1 MSEIFFGASFDGGTR
16 CHSWHKLKSNFQYI
30 GTPYWTALS
39 ELKFVVLEAPQGAL
53 YTIIQCNNCHTTYMT
68 NLRPKTSL
76 LSFQQS
82 VQHWVFP
89 EDNTRICQGVGPN
102 HKPNKLFYI
111 EWQFL
116 HARRQC
122 TTHKLNENYIW
133 TVEWWLALILAPSG
147 GVGVNYSGLGQSES
161 SISSEEFWGLDQ
173 WECSINA
180 KKWAGLLQ
188 QQWKSYCKWAKTIIH
203 TKGRIHKSSIASKVC
218 CQCHSLK

>member
-1 MSEIFFGASFDGGTR
+1 MCTDEFTQTGATYYSTKSFCLSGTR
-16 CHSWHKLKSNFQYI
+16 AHK
-30 GTPYWTALS
+30 
-39 ELKFVVLEAPQGAL
+39 VVLASASPF
-53 YTIIQCNNCHTTYMT
+53 T
-68 NLRPKTSL
+68 NTPT
-76 LSFQQS
+76 
-82 VQHWVFP
+82 HWVFP

-180 KKWAGLLQ
+180 KKWARLLQ
-188 QQWKSYCKWAKTIIH
+188 QQWKPCLKRTETPVAMDTLEYWYCYKKN
-203 TKGRIHKSSIASKVC
+203 
-218 CQCHSLK
+218 

>member
-1 MSEIFFGASFDGGTR
+1 MLFPFTTPAPQSTLFYFQRFATAIFLPHFNWEPLSGAR
-16 CHSWHKLKSNFQYI
+16 AHK
-30 GTPYWTALS
+30 
-39 ELKFVVLEAPQGAL
+39 VVLASASPF
-53 YTIIQCNNCHTTYMT
+53 T
-68 NLRPKTSL
+68 NTPT
-76 LSFQQS
+76 
-82 VQHWVFP
+82 HWVFP

-147 GVGVNYSGLGQSES
+147 GVGVNYSGLGQSET
-161 SISSEEFWGLDQ
+161 SITSEEFWGLDQ

-203 TKGRIHKSSIASKVC
+203 TKGRIHKSRIASKVC
-218 CQCHSLK
+218 CQWHSLK